1 MIIITGISGGIG
13 KFIGQQFSVI
23 NEEEIVGIYNI
34 EKPEP
39 SDLTRRIN
47 FIQGDLANEA
57 DVENLIKQ
65 LGENAM
71 EIKLIHCAGVTKNG
85 MSHKTSF
92 SDWQKVISANLDS
105 AFLLAKHLLPIMR
118 EQLYGKII
126 FLSSVVPQIGVMG
139 TAGYS
144 SAKAGLWG
152 LMKTLA
158 KENATKNI
166 TVNTLNL
173 GYFNIGMIKEVPQEA
188 LKEII
193 AAIPCKKL
201 GDPVD
206 IFSAI
211 KFIFESTYMTGTSI
225 NINGGLY

>member
-92 SDWQKVISANLDS
+92 SDWQKVISANLH
-105 AFLLAKHLLPIMR
+105 FYLP
-118 EQLYGKII
+118 
-126 FLSSVVPQIGVMG
+126 
-139 TAGYS
+139 
-144 SAKAGLWG
+144 
-152 LMKTLA
+152 
-158 KENATKNI
+158 NI
-166 TVNTLNL
+166 C
-173 GYFNIGMIKEVPQEA
+173 YQ
-188 LKEII
+188 
-193 AAIPCKKL
+193 
-201 GDPVD
+201 
-206 IFSAI
+206 
-211 KFIFESTYMTGTSI
+211 
-225 NINGGLY
+225 

>member
-71 EIKLIHCAGVTKNG
+71 EIKLFHCAGVTKNG